1 VAMFRKSQQE
11 LAVTTNS
18 APTFMARVQPTV
30 VAARDRVVPA
40 VAATR
45 ERVGPAMAATRE
57 RMTPAME
64 MARERLNEDVI
75 PRLAAAIAV
84 AAETMEQRAHE
95 VHDRAYEV
103 AMRPERMRRQKR
115 RRVVMLGVLGAG
127 LAAGAAVLFRRNR
140 ADNWDKFE
148 AEAEDWATQA
158 RKSAGETGES
168 ATTGTT
174 GAAGGTM
181 GTGSAAGMDEF
192 GGATSSDVGR
202 ETIGGDTAGAGPGE
216 ALSDSSVIPGE
227 PTSPEE
233 PLDEVSVPE
242 TSDRTPPRTSPKND
256 Y

>member
-18 APTFMARVQPTV
+18 SPTFMARVQPTV
-30 VAARDRVVPA
+30 VAARGRVVPA

-45 ERVGPAMAATRE
+45 ERVGPAIAATRE

-103 AMRPERMRRQKR
+103 AIRPERMRRRKR
-115 RRVVMLGVLGAG
+115 RRVLMLGVLGAG
-127 LAAGAAVLFRRNR
+127 LAAGGAVLFRRNR
-140 ADNWDKFE
+140 TDNWDKFE
-148 AEAEDWATQA
+148 AEAEDWAAQA
-158 RKSAGETGES
+158 RKSTGEAGGP
-168 ATTGTT
+168 ATTDTTGATGTT
-174 GAAGGTM
+174 
-181 GTGSAAGMDEF
+181 TGMASAAGADEF
-192 GGATSSDVGR
+192 GGAPPSDVG
-202 ETIGGDTAGAGPGE
+202 GGSVASDIAGAGPGE
-216 ALSDSSVIPGE
+216 AVSDSSVLPGE

-233 PLDEVSVPE
+233 PIDEVSVPE
-242 TSDRTPPRTSPKND
+242 TSDRTRPRKSPKTD

>member
-1 VAMFRKSQQE
+1 MFRKSQQE

-18 APTFMARVQPTV
+18 SPTFMGRVQPTV

-103 AMRPERMRRQKR
+103 AIRPERMRRQKR
-115 RRVVMLGVLGAG
+115 RRVVMLGVLGGG

-148 AEAEDWATQA
+148 AEAEDWAAQA
-158 RKSAGETGES
+158 RKGAGAAGESGTG
-168 ATTGTT
+168 AT
-174 GAAGGTM
+174 GAAGATT

-192 GGATSSDVGR
+192 GGATPSDVGR

-233 PLDEVSVPE
+233 PLDEVSVPK
-242 TSDRTPPRTSPKND
+242 TSDRTPPTTNPKD
-256 Y
+256 DF